1 MGLAEPEK
9 PELTDE
15 QASINPPKG
24 DSNPRAPDIHDQST
38 ESQAASSPVIVPQRI
53 SKMLRSRGVGEGTLF
68 NVEITSQSVDQ
79 KLVMKLPQFAMLD
92 VDQVRTDSRVEICLR
107 QYKINT
113 LYAPSAGL
121 LTRASLFQVAFQ
133 EPVQVI
139 MRDGYWW
146 CIAGGWLLSEA
157 TRILTPPRFLP
168 MLQRSATDKDA
179 LRDIAMAEQVIQPA
193 LHQMDHRFFKSRV
206 PVILH
211 CSNEAPDLFTPHL
224 HDDQWARILRRSPR
238 WFADAKKSGKD
249 GSC

>member
-1 MGLAEPEK
+1 MGLGGPKKLE
-9 PELTDE
+9 TDE
-15 QASINPPKG
+15 QASINPPEG
-24 DSNPRAPDIHDQST
+24 DNGARAPDIQDQRT
-38 ESQAASSPVIVPQRI
+38 ESQSASSPVVAPRRI
-53 SKMLRSRGVGEGTLF
+53 SKMLRSREVGEGTLF
-68 NVEITSQSVDQ
+68 NVEIPPQLVTQE
-79 KLVMKLPQFAMLD
+79 LVMKLPQFAMLD

-121 LTRASLFQVAFQ
+121 LTQASLFLAAFQ

-168 MLQRSATDKDA
+168 MLQRSATNKDA
-179 LRDIAMAEQVIQPA
+179 LRDIAIVEQVIQTA
-193 LHQMDHRFFKSRV
+193 LHQMDHGFFKSRV

-211 CSNEAPDLFTPHL
+211 CSNEAPDLFTAHL
-224 HDDQWARILRRSPR
+224 HDDQWARIFRRSPR
-238 WFADAKKSGKD
+238 WFADAKKSCKD

>member
-24 DSNPRAPDIHDQST
+24 DSGTRAPDIHDQST
-38 ESQAASSPVIVPQRI
+38 ESQAASSPVLAPQRI

-68 NVEITSQSVDQ
+68 NVEIHPQSVDQ

-121 LTRASLFQVAFQ
+121 LTQASLFQVAFQ

-139 MRDGYWW
+139 MRDSYRCLSGCVTRYHIRSWLKQLTRP
-146 CIAGGWLLSEA
+146 CSSFKKLIASA
-157 TRILTPPRFLP
+157 KSAALTG
-168 MLQRSATDKDA
+168 
-179 LRDIAMAEQVIQPA
+179 V
-193 LHQMDHRFFKSRV
+193 
-206 PVILH
+206 
-211 CSNEAPDLFTPHL
+211 
-224 HDDQWARILRRSPR
+224 
-238 WFADAKKSGKD
+238 
-249 GSC
+249 